1 MRQAARAKAQRAG
14 QWLDGP
20 TFHQKPPAVVRSA
33 WLLECRCAV
42 PSRPSP
48 PSDSGRQYLAEGAAA
63 AAEAAAGGAN
73 KEHARSTGGERDTAV
88 GIDAS
93 QPERQMGA
101 PARSLPRS
109 VLNVLDAV
117 AEQEVLSRA
126 RHVLVEAPHRL
137 DLGLVGREDK
147 VHLEARPRPR
157 LGRHG
162 KGGRGACKH
171 GCLDRLLRRC
181 GVTRLRILI
190 MR

>member
-1 MRQAARAKAQRAG
+1 MRGGAGGARQREARQAARAEAQRAG
-14 QWLDGP
+14 LWLDGP

-63 AAEAAAGGAN
+63 AEAAAAAAAAGGAN
-73 KEHARSTGGERDTAV
+73 KEHARSTGGERGTAV
-88 GIDAS
+88 GIDDS

-101 PARSLPRS
+101 PARSLPRN

-117 AEQEVLSRA
+117 AEQELLPRA
-126 RHVLVEAPHRL
+126 LHVLVEAPHRL

-147 VHLEARPRPR
+147 VRLEARPRPR

-162 KGGRGACKH
+162 KGGG
-171 GCLDRLLRRC
+171 G
-181 GVTRLRILI
+181 GV
-190 MR
+190 